1 MKIIIQKEVNNK
13 IHTIKSPNDW
23 LKYAPPRGKENQWK
37 DGFSAKEFA
46 KYVCSE
52 SSAFKEHIE
61 QILSTA
67 NREELIGDYYGIPE
81 ATSELGDG
89 KSGGRKPD
97 LLLIGDKCIVSI
109 EAKVNETFGPT
120 VHSAKASLVSKDE
133 RPNYLAHYLFGD
145 NIPANIDSLRYQ
157 LLTATVGA
165 IEHAKN
171 ERKDKAYMLVLELKE
186 SIPNKETS
194 NDKAIREFCTALGIK
209 PGDSIIRHGVT
220 CWINKFTV
228 QISHEYNLIT
238 AQSPL

>member
-13 IHTIKSPNDW
+13 IHNIKSPNDW

-133 RPNYLAHYLFGD
+133 RPNYLSKYLWGN
-145 NIPANIDSLRYQ
+145 NIPSNIDSLHYQ

-165 IEHAKN
+165 IEHAKK
-171 ERKDKAYMLVLELKE
+171 EQKEIAYMLVLELKE
-186 SIPNKETS
+186 KIPNKETG
-194 NDKAIREFCTALGIK
+194 NDKAFNLFCEALGIK
-209 PGDSIIRHGVT
+209 PGDSILCNGVT
-220 CWINKFTV
+220 CWINKKTV
-228 QISHEYNLIT
+228 LIDHKYR
-238 AQSPL
+238 LL